1 MLSNT
6 VDLLH
11 QQAEYSMADIETV
24 VEELKN
30 SEAMCLHNTV
40 YKESMRKYQRDASLS
55 VIMQMVHS
63 FNAGQNIPM

>member
-1 MLSNT
+1 M
-6 VDLLH
+6 
-11 QQAEYSMADIETV
+11 AEIETV